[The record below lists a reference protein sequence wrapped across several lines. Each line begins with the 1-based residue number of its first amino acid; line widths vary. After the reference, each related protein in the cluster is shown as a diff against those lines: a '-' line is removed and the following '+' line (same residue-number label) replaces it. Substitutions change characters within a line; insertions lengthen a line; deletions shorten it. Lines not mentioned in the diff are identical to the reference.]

1 MICDKE
7 TERLRSSKSLLFL
20 MSPRAV
26 ELRSWNFRESIR
38 RGFRIRGFRFRPP
51 ESWTG
56 ESRSCRRRRRRVCMQ
71 SKAHKM
77 HARWWDFKARPTLSL
92 SLSPPLRFPTLTPS
106 AFSSFFPLL
115 ISQIQ
120 IIIERLKRIERNNRN
135 IRDDVLAVVGIYIYN
150 TRFVV
155 NLVVENCSQFD

>member
-26 ELRSWNFRESIR
+26 ELRSGNLQELNR
-38 RGFRIRGFRFRPP
+38 RGFRIGGFRFRRP

-92 SLSPPLRFPTLTPS
+92 SLSPPLRFPSLTPLVFFF
-106 AFSSFFPLL
+106 FSFSLL

-120 IIIERLKRIERNNRN
+120 IIIARTKRIEGNNWK
-135 IRDDVLAVVGIYIYN
+135 IRADVLAAVGMVTTLASWIRIN
-150 TRFVV
+150 
-155 NLVVENCSQFD
+155 S